1 MNLDPESGEK
11 KIKKRGIAIESKT
24 GDDKVKKERSVTQT

>member
-24 GDDKVKKERSVTQT
+24 GDDKVKKRSVTQT